1 MKTEPKHFDRLS
13 SSYLLLLTY
22 KNKSTFHLNI
32 HSYNANSDRLFSYL
46 ITLNGTFYA
55 VCPTEIWA
63 EDFELASDLYSL
75 YWVFFYQENH
85 EWRGSSHPNSARSM
99 SFHSILIRK
108 RQFLLKFQL
117 LGNKLLLDQ
126 FIDNQKQIKKNN
138 LIS

>member
-1 MKTEPKHFDRLS
+1 MQSVPQRFGLRTTSLQVTYTHFTR
-13 SSYLLLLTY
+13 
-22 KNKSTFHLNI
+22 
-32 HSYNANSDRLFSYL
+32 
-46 ITLNGTFYA
+46 
-55 VCPTEIWA
+55 C
-63 EDFELASDLYSL
+63 
-75 YWVFFYQENH
+75 FFYQENH